1 MQQQVLD
8 LIDRQLDGW
17 KTVSD
22 NYAALSSVRL
32 RGFELNE
39 RSEVVMQYNPERRRS
54 SGAKVD
60 ATSLKER
67 KCFLCGE
74 HQPVEQEAIEWC
86 GRYKIQVNPY
96 PIFPCHLTI
105 SDMTHTPQAIM
116 GRRID
121 DMLNLAGELTEF
133 VLFYNGP
140 RCGASAPDHMHFQAG
155 NKGFMPLCDEVMD
168 QSLWTPE
175 QQLLTSKEGF
185 LGYTGALGRNLF
197 FIKASERVV
206 ASILFAKLQ
215 LAMLMASEDYDN
227 EPMQNVLAWRDDA
240 SGDYCIVVFPR
251 SKHRPECYGE
261 DEGHMLISPASVDMG
276 GVWAIAVEK
285 DYDTITVEQV
295 RAIYSELCLDNA
307 GMVKIIEN
315 LIQQD

>member
-8 LIDRQLDGW
+8 LIDRQLDEW

-22 NYAALSSVRL
+22 NYAALSSVRM

-39 RSEVVMQYNPERRRS
+39 RSEVVLQYNPERKRS
-54 SGAKVD
+54 SGAKMD
-60 ATSLKER
+60 AESIKAR
-67 KCFLCGE
+67 KCFLCSE
-74 HQPVEQEAIEWC
+74 NQPVEQEAIEWE

-96 PIFPCHLTI
+96 PIFPSHLTI
-105 SDMTHTPQAIM
+105 SALEHTPQEV

-121 DMLNLAGELTEF
+121 DMLNLAHELNEF

-175 QQLLTSKEGF
+175 HILLSSKEGF
-185 LGYTGALGRNLF
+185 LGYTEHLGRNLF

-206 ASILFAKLQ
+206 ASILFARLQ
-215 LAMLMASEDYDN
+215 LAMLMASGNVDE
-227 EPMQNVLAWRDDA
+227 EPMQNILCWHE
-240 SGDYCIVVFPR
+240 GDYCIVVFPR
-251 SKHRPECYGE
+251 AKHRPDCYGE
-261 DEGHMLISPASVDMG
+261 GEGQFLISPASVDMG
-276 GVWAIAVEK
+276 GVWAVPVEK
-285 DYDTITVEQV
+285 DYEAITVELVQ
-295 RAIYSELCLDNA
+295 AIYDELCLDNA
-307 GMVKIIEN
+307 GMARIIEF
-315 LIQQD
+315 LLQQD